1 MNAAV
6 LFAVL
11 AGSGRGSA
19 LLAQVEAT
27 HPRPPA
33 ATWHLATRPDVPANA
48 AAASALIRAVLDI
61 GEPERATALLAR
73 YGALLDNAERMEIAG
88 AIAAANGRWHVAAQA
103 YATAAVMLT
112 GPHRGVLDARAAL
125 AFEQAEVTDSA
136 RAAWGR
142 ARSAL
147 PSIAGWL
154 ALREARL
161 TLEPAPA
168 ESLLAV
174 APAEAWALVLEVR
187 AHQRLLDGD
196 PATAEALLDA
206 AGLSGQ
212 AAESALAR
220 GDTASALRY
229 LAGAVRS
236 DDTAEVRRGVVLLQ
250 EYIPPPSAALA
261 LAAAR
266 GAARLGSTRQAA
278 DWGRLA
284 VTLGDSAPATLLQ
297 LGSWLE
303 STGRR
308 REALEPYAMAGD
320 AGTVPRARARL
331 RLGERSAATALLR
344 YADAHPSASDAPGAY
359 EVAATALGSDSLLRE
374 LTRRWPRDGAA
385 SRARMRLAFRY
396 LNAHDSTRAE
406 PYLTDEVAQ
415 RGGDAN
421 RARYLQGRIRL
432 AAGDEQGA
440 REAFTA
446 LAGADSLGYYGL
458 LAREASSLPAPVL
471 SPPGPRVPD
480 SAAVAAITQLAL
492 LDSLGL
498 TRESDA
504 LVTSLLGREWQDVDV
519 MLDVA
524 DGLVRIG
531 RANQA
536 IRLGFTAARRLGLRH
551 PRVLRAVFPWPQ
563 PDLVLAEAEEFGLDP
578 FLVAGLIRQ
587 ESWFLPTAISRAGAV
602 GYMQLMPPTAR
613 DIARRLG
620 LDWSDA
626 MLTVGDANLHVGS
639 AHLAGL
645 MRRYGGDVVP
655 VLAAYNAGGRPVARW
670 QRLRG
675 ASDPVTFVE
684 QITYPETQEY
694 VRSVL
699 RNRELYRNLYGPA
712 LDVP

>member
-1 MNAAV
+1 V
-6 LFAVL
+6 VCFAVL
-11 AGSGRGSA
+11 VGSGRGSA
-19 LLAQVEAT
+19 VLAQVETT
-27 HPRPPA
+27 HPQTPA
-33 ATWHLATRPDVPANA
+33 ATWHLATGPDIPTDA
-48 AAASALIRAVLDI
+48 AAAAALIRAVLCI
-61 GEPERATALLAR
+61 GEVERATTLLAR
-73 YGALLDNAERMEIAG
+73 HGHLLGDAERMAIAG

-112 GPHRGVLDARAAL
+112 GQHRGALDARAAQ
-125 AFEQAEVTDSA
+125 AFERAEAPDSA

-142 ARSAL
+142 ARNAL
-147 PSIAGWL
+147 PAIAGWL

-161 TLEPAPA
+161 TYQPAAA
-168 ESLLAV
+168 ESLLV
-174 APAEAWALVLEVR
+174 RAPEEAWALALEVR
-187 AHQRLLDGD
+187 AHQRLLEGD
-196 PATAEALLDA
+196 PAAAEALLDA
-206 AGLSGQ
+206 ARLSGQ

-250 EYIPPPSAALA
+250 EYVQPQSASLA

-266 GAARLGSTRQAA
+266 GAARLGSPRQAA

-284 VTLGDSAPATLLQ
+284 VVLGDSSPATLLL
-297 LGSWLE
+297 LGGWLE

-320 AGTVPRARARL
+320 AGTVRRARARL

-344 YADAHPSASDAPGAY
+344 YADAHPEASDAPDAY
-359 EVAATALGSDSLLRE
+359 EAAAAARGSDSLFRE
-374 LTRRWPRDGAA
+374 LARRWPGAGAA
-385 SRARMRLAFRY
+385 SRARMRLAFRA
-396 LNAHDSTRAE
+396 LNARDSTRAE
-406 PYLTDEVAQ
+406 SYLADEVAQ

-432 AAGDEQGA
+432 AAGDEAGA
-440 REAFTA
+440 RGAFTA
-446 LAGADSLGYYGL
+446 LAAGDSLGYYGL
-458 LAREASSLPAPVL
+458 LAREAADLPAPVL
-471 SPPGPRVPD
+471 AAPAPRVPD

-498 TRESDA
+498 TREADA

-524 DGLVRIG
+524 DGLVDIG

-536 IRLGFTAARRLGLRH
+536 IRLGFAASRRLGLRH
-551 PRVLRAVFPWPQ
+551 PRVLRAVFPWPHR
-563 PDLVLAEAEEFGLDP
+563 DLVIAEADTFGLDP

-587 ESWFLPTAISRAGAV
+587 ESWFLPTAKSRAGAV

-620 LDWSDA
+620 LDWSDG

-645 MRRYGGDVVP
+645 MRRYGGNLVQ

-670 QRLRG
+670 QRLQG
-675 ASDPVTFVE
+675 ASDPAGFVE
-684 QITYPETQEY
+684 RITYPETREY

-699 RNRELYRNLYGPA
+699 RNRDLYRGLYGP
-712 LDVP
+712 VPGVP

>member
-1 MNAAV
+1 
-6 LFAVL
+6 
-11 AGSGRGSA
+11 
-19 LLAQVEAT
+19 
-27 HPRPPA
+27 
-33 ATWHLATRPDVPANA
+33 
-48 AAASALIRAVLDI
+48 
-61 GEPERATALLAR
+61 
-73 YGALLDNAERMEIAG
+73 
-88 AIAAANGRWHVAAQA
+88 
-103 YATAAVMLT
+103 
-112 GPHRGVLDARAAL
+112 
-125 AFEQAEVTDSA
+125 
-136 RAAWGR
+136 
-142 ARSAL
+142 
-147 PSIAGWL
+147 
-154 ALREARL
+154 
-161 TLEPAPA
+161 
-168 ESLLAV
+168 
-174 APAEAWALVLEVR
+174 
-187 AHQRLLDGD
+187 
-196 PATAEALLDA
+196 
-206 AGLSGQ
+206 
-212 AAESALAR
+212 
-220 GDTASALRY
+220 
-229 LAGAVRS
+229 
-236 DDTAEVRRGVVLLQ
+236 
-250 EYIPPPSAALA
+250 
-261 LAAAR
+261 
-266 GAARLGSTRQAA
+266 
-278 DWGRLA
+278 
-284 VTLGDSAPATLLQ
+284 
-297 LGSWLE
+297 
-303 STGRR
+303 
-308 REALEPYAMAGD
+308 
-320 AGTVPRARARL
+320 
-331 RLGERSAATALLR
+331 
-344 YADAHPSASDAPGAY
+344 
-359 EVAATALGSDSLLRE
+359 
-374 LTRRWPRDGAA
+374 
-385 SRARMRLAFRY
+385 MRLAFRY